1 MADHAAAGES
11 LIRIVGAAANN
22 LAQVSVD
29 LPKKALTVVTGVSGS
44 GKSSLVL
51 DTIAA
56 EAQRLV
62 NDSYP
67 SFVRNR
73 LPHMPA
79 PEVQSM
85 SGLTFTVII
94 DQRRFTGNARSTV
107 STASDLAPLLRL
119 VFSRIGVPSAG
130 YSPAYS
136 FNDPTGMCP
145 ACEGLGTVVDIDVEE
160 LIDPEK
166 NIDEGPV
173 RFSQF
178 RPGVYR
184 WKRFAY
190 CGLFDRAKPLKDYT
204 RDEMRLF
211 LYADQ
216 LKLPNPDPRFPKT
229 ARFDGVVTR
238 MRDVYVKN
246 RPTKISPQVR
256 EELDRLTTHRVCH
269 ECGGARLNAAARASL
284 IEGRSIVD
292 WSAMPVAELRELLA
306 ALADPRVEPALDG
319 IRRTLD
325 ALLSVGLGYLSL
337 DRESSTLSGGEAQRV
352 KIVRHLGSALTD
364 ITYVFDEPSTGL
376 HPADVQRLNH
386 LLLRLRDAG
395 NTVVVV
401 EHHPQVIRIADHVID
416 MGPGAGSRGG
426 LVQFEGTPKALA
438 GSDTVTGRLLSTPL
452 PLARANRRPRAFVRV
467 ENASAHNL
475 AGFDVDI
482 PLGVLTAVTGVA
494 GSGKSSFATNELPR
508 QHPEFTVVGQDPLR
522 GGVRSMPLS
531 ILGVADSVREAFSAA
546 SGLEPAWFSFNSKG
560 ACPTCRGRGYI
571 TTELAFLDDVA
582 TPCDVCGGE
591 RFNPAA
597 MKVQLDGRTIA
608 DVLRMPAGPV
618 ADLFADRSDIVRT
631 MGWIERVG
639 LGYAA
644 VGQSLDT
651 LSGGEKQRLLLARH
665 LSSSPGFAEERIVL
679 DEPTTGLHPSDVE
692 RLDLL
697 FADLVDAGATLVVVE
712 HNLRVV
718 AQADHVI
725 DIGPGAGTDGGR
737 LLFAGPP
744 AELLR
749 RTDSLTGRA
758 LAAATEQRATG
769 AASRGTAGA
778 TAPG

>member
-1 MADHAAAGES
+1 MVTHAADGAV
-11 LIRIVGAAANN
+11 IRVVGAVTNN
-22 LAQVSVD
+22 LRNISVD
-29 LPKKALTVVTGVSGS
+29 MPKKALTVVTGISGS

-51 DTIAA
+51 DTVAA

-73 LPHMPA
+73 LPHMPT

-85 SGLTFTVII
+85 SGLTFTAII

-107 STASDLAPLLRL
+107 STASDLAPLIRL
-119 VFSRIGVPSAG
+119 VFSRIGEPCAG

-136 FNDPTGMCP
+136 FNDPAGMCP
-145 ACEGLGTVVDIDVEE
+145 ECEGLGSVVDIDVEE
-160 LIDPEK
+160 LIDPGK
-166 NIDEGPV
+166 NINEGPV

-190 CGLFDRAKPLKDYT
+190 CGLFDREKPLKDYS
-204 RDEMRLF
+204 DEEMRLF

-216 LKLPNPDPRFPKT
+216 MKLPDPDPRFPKT

-246 RPTKISPQVR
+246 RPAKISSQVR
-256 EELDRLTTHRVCH
+256 EELDRLTTHRLCPA
-269 ECGGARLNAAARASL
+269 CGGARLNAAARASL
-284 IEGRSIVD
+284 IDGRSIVD
-292 WSAMPVAELRELLA
+292 WSAMPVAGLRALLETVQ
-306 ALADPRVEPALDG
+306 DPRVEPALVG

-376 HPADVQRLNH
+376 HPADVQRLNQ

-395 NTVVVV
+395 NTVLVV
-401 EHHPQVIRIADHVID
+401 EHHPQVIAIADHVID
-416 MGPGAGSRGG
+416 MGPGAGAQGG
-426 LVQFEGTPKALA
+426 LVQFQGTPQALRE
-438 GSDTVTGRLLSTPL
+438 SETVTGRLLSTPL
-452 PLARANRRPRAFVRV
+452 RVGRAVREPRAWVRV
-467 ENASAHNL
+467 EHASAHNL
-475 AGFDVDI
+475 TGFDVDVPI
-482 PLGVLTAVTGVA
+482 GVLTAVTGVA
-494 GSGKSSFATNELPR
+494 GSGKSSLATDELPR

-522 GGVRSMPLS
+522 GGVRSMSLS
-531 ILGVADSVREAFSAA
+531 ILGVADSVREAFSA
-546 SGLEPAWFSFNSKG
+546 SCGLEPAWFSFNSKG
-560 ACPTCRGRGYI
+560 ACPACKGKGCV
-571 TTELAFLDDVA
+571 TTELAFLDDIA
-582 TPCDVCGGE
+582 TPCDVCEGR
-591 RFNPAA
+591 RFNPTALEA
-597 MKVQLDGRTIA
+597 TLEGHTIA
-608 DVLRMPAGPV
+608 DVLRMSAGPV
-618 ADLFADRSDIVRT
+618 AALFPDRPDVVAT
-631 MGWIERVG
+631 MGWLERVG
-639 LGYAA
+639 LGYVA

-651 LSGGEKQRLLLARH
+651 FSGGEKQRLLLARH
-665 LSSSPGFAEERIVL
+665 LSSSPGFAKERIVL
-679 DEPTTGLHPSDVE
+679 DEPTTGLHPGDVE
-692 RLDLL
+692 RLDQL
-697 FADLVDAGATLVVVE
+697 FAELVDAGATLVVVE

-737 LLFAGPP
+737 LVFAGTP

-749 RTDSLTGRA
+749 DPDSLTGRA
-758 LAAATEQRATG
+758 LAAATR
-769 AASRGTAGA
+769 
-778 TAPG
+778 

>member
-1 MADHAAAGES
+1 MNGMGDPGEC
-11 LIRIVGAAANN
+11 IGVVGAATNN
-22 LAQVSVD
+22 LRDVSLAV
-29 LPKKALTVVTGVSGS
+29 PKKALTVFTGVSGS

-73 LPHMPA
+73 LPQLAA

-85 SGLTFTVII
+85 SGLTFTALI

-107 STASDLAPLLRL
+107 ATASDVAPLLRL
-119 VFSRIGVPSAG
+119 VFSRIGEPNAG

-136 FNDPTGMCP
+136 FNDPSGMCP
-145 ACEGLGTVVDIDVEE
+145 ACEGLGTVVDIDVEA

-190 CGLFDRAKPLKDYT
+190 CGLFDRKKPLKDYT
-204 RDEMRLF
+204 EEEMDLF

-216 LKLPNPDPRFPKT
+216 VKLPDPDPRFPKT

-246 RPTKISPQVR
+246 RPSKISKPVR
-256 EELDRLTTHRVCH
+256 EELDRLTEQRVCP
-269 ECGGARLNAAARASL
+269 ECGGARVNAAARASL

-292 WSAMPVAELRELLA
+292 WTAMSVSELRRLLDGFEDA
-306 ALADPRVEPALDG
+306 RVEPAVAG
-319 IRRTLD
+319 IRRSLD

-364 ITYVFDEPSTGL
+364 VTYVFDEPSTGL
-376 HPADVQRLNH
+376 HPADVQRLNQ
-386 LLLRLRDAG
+386 LLIRLRDAG
-395 NTVVVV
+395 NTVLVV
-401 EHHPQVIRIADHVID
+401 EHHPQVIRVADHVVD
-416 MGPGAGSRGG
+416 MGPGAGSHGG
-426 LVQFEGTPKALA
+426 LVQFEGTPAQLRES
-438 GSDTVTGRLLSTPL
+438 GTLTGRLLARPL
-452 PLARANRRPRAFVRV
+452 RLTHAPRAARGEVLV
-467 ENASAHNL
+467 SGASTHNL
-475 AGFDVDI
+475 TGFDVSV

-494 GSGKSSFATNELPR
+494 GSGKSSFATEELPR

-522 GGVRSMPLS
+522 GGVRSTPLS
-531 ILGVADSVREAFSAA
+531 VLGVADEVRAAFSEA

-560 ACPTCRGRGYI
+560 ACPGCRGKGYI

-582 TPCDVCGGE
+582 TPCEVCGGE
-591 RFNPAA
+591 RFNERALS
-597 MKVQLDGRTIA
+597 VRIDGRTVA
-608 DVLRMPAGPV
+608 DVLRMTAEGV
-618 ADLFADRSDIVRT
+618 AQLFAERDGIAAKMRWLD
-631 MGWIERVG
+631 RVG
-639 LGYAA
+639 LGYIS

-651 LSGGEKQRLLLARH
+651 LSGGEKQRLLLAKH
-665 LSSSPGFAEERIVL
+665 LSGVTDLSSERIVL
-679 DEPTTGLHPSDVE
+679 DEPTTGLHPSDVD
-692 RLDLL
+692 RINAL
-697 FADLVDAGATLVVVE
+697 FAELVEGGATLVVVE

-718 AQADHVI
+718 AEADHVV
-725 DIGPGAGTDGGR
+725 DIGPGAGADGGR
-737 LLFAGPP
+737 LVFTGPP
-744 AELLR
+744 AALAENP
-749 RTDSLTGRA
+749 DSLTGAA
-758 LAAATEQRATG
+758 LRIASG
-769 AASRGTAGA
+769 AAR
-778 TAPG
+778 

>member
-1 MADHAAAGES
+1 MGAQNSTDEAV
-11 LIRIVGAAANN
+11 IRVVGAAVNN
-22 LAQVSVD
+22 LRNVSLD

-51 DTIAA
+51 DTVAA

-62 NDSYP
+62 NDTYA

-85 SGLTFTVII
+85 SGLTFTAII
-94 DQRRFTGNARSTV
+94 DQRRFTGNSRSTV
-107 STASDLAPLLRL
+107 STASDIAPLLRL
-119 VFSRIGVPSAG
+119 VFSRIGEPSAG
-130 YSPAYS
+130 FSPAYS
-136 FNDPTGMCP
+136 FNDPAGMCP
-145 ACEGLGTVVDIDVEE
+145 DCEGLGTVVDIDVEE
-160 LIDPEK
+160 LIDPERT
-166 NIDEGPV
+166 IDEGPV

-190 CGLFDRAKPLKDYT
+190 CGLFDRNKPLKDYSEE
-204 RDEMRLF
+204 EMRLF

-229 ARFDGVVTR
+229 ARFDGVITR

-246 RPTKISPQVR
+246 RPTKMSPQVH
-256 EELDRLTTHRVCH
+256 EELERLTTRRVCPA
-269 ECGGARLNAAARASL
+269 CGGARLNAAARASL
-284 IEGRSIVD
+284 VDGRSIVD
-292 WSAMPVAELRELLA
+292 WSAMSVADLRALLETVD
-306 ALADPRVEPALDG
+306 DPRVEPALAG
-319 IRRTLD
+319 IRHTLD

-376 HPADVQRLNH
+376 HPADVRRLNQ

-395 NTVVVV
+395 NTVLVV
-401 EHHPQVIRIADHVID
+401 EHHPQVIRVADHVVD
-416 MGPGAGSRGG
+416 MGPGAGKDGG
-426 LVQFEGTPKALA
+426 LVRFEGTPEELRASGTA
-438 GSDTVTGRLLSTPL
+438 TGRLLSTPL
-452 PLARANRRPRAFVRV
+452 EPRRTVREPRDRVRV
-467 ENASAHNL
+467 VGASAHNL
-475 AGFDVDI
+475 TGFDVDI
-482 PLGVLTAVTGVA
+482 PIGVLTAVTGVA
-494 GSGKSSFATNELPR
+494 GSGKSSLATNELPR
-508 QHPEFTVVGQDPLR
+508 QHPGFTVVGQDPLR
-522 GGVRSMPLS
+522 GGVRSMSLS
-531 ILGVADSVREAFSAA
+531 VLGVADGVREAFAAA

-560 ACPTCRGRGYI
+560 ACPACRGKGHI

-582 TPCDVCGGE
+582 TPCDACGGE
-591 RFNPAA
+591 RFNPTALKA
-597 MKVQLDGRTIA
+597 ELDGHTIA
-608 DVLRMPAGPV
+608 DVLRTAAGPV
-618 ADLFADRSDIVRT
+618 AELFSDRPDIAEPLR
-631 MGWIERVG
+631 WLERVG
-639 LGYAA
+639 LGYTA

-665 LSSSPGFAEERIVL
+665 LSASAGFAEERIVL

-692 RLDLL
+692 RLDGL
-697 FADLVDAGATLVVVE
+697 FAELVDAGATLVVVE

-725 DIGPGAGTDGGR
+725 DIGPGAGSDGGR
-737 LLFAGPP
+737 LLFTGPP
-744 AELLR
+744 AELAR

-758 LAAATEQRATG
+758 LAEAA
-769 AASRGTAGA
+769 AG
-778 TAPG
+778 